1 MGLEW
6 PQESEWTSFGLVA
19 LPLERQAHCEDG
31 VGMTGKNEKA
41 DQDSESRAPRS
52 QTLVRGLEIID
63 AVADRSRSIADIAAM
78 TGLTYSTVHRIV
90 SVLVERRYLKAENP
104 REFALGPRLIELGF
118 AAYSQTDLVRIAR
131 PKLEDLSRETRDTVH
146 LAQLDGW
153 EVAYLDK
160 LRGTRPVEI
169 SSRIGGRKPVIS
181 TGVGKALILDE
192 PDTSLSRLYQRD
204 HHLLP
209 GNISEDDWLRL
220 MADYRAGGY
229 SYDLGEDEP
238 SIRCVAAPIRD
249 ATGRIIAAI
258 SVSSTLEYMSPER
271 MRDLVPEVQRVAASI
286 SADLGARPR

>member
-1 MGLEW
+1 MAN
-6 PQESEWTSFGLVA
+6 PVDN
-19 LPLERQAHCEDG
+19 EDD
-31 VGMTGKNEKA
+31 KE
-41 DQDSESRAPRS
+41 RAPRS
-52 QTLVRGLEIID
+52 QTLVRGLEILD
-63 AVADRSRSIADIAAM
+63 SVAEQPRTIAEIAAM

-118 AAYSQTDLVRIAR
+118 AAYLQTDLVRIAR
-131 PKLEDLSRETRDTVH
+131 PQLEDLSRETRDTVH

-160 LRGTRPVEI
+160 LRGARPVEI

-192 PDTSLSRLYQRD
+192 PDTTLSRLYQRD

-209 GNISEDDWLRL
+209 GNMSEADWLRL
-220 MADYRAGGY
+220 MADYSAGGY

-249 ATGRIIAAI
+249 ASGRIIAAI
-258 SVSSTLEYMSPER
+258 SVSSTVEYMSPDR
-271 MRDLVPEVQRVAASI
+271 MRDLVPEVQRVAAAI
-286 SADLGARPR
+286 SADLGARLR

>member
-1 MGLEW
+1 MAAEAG
-6 PQESEWTSFGLVA
+6 
-19 LPLERQAHCEDG
+19 ED
-31 VGMTGKNEKA
+31 EK
-41 DQDSESRAPRS
+41 ERAPRS

-63 AVADRSRSIADIAAM
+63 AVADRARSIAEIAAM

-90 SVLVERRYLKAENP
+90 SVLLERRYLKAHNT
-104 REFALGPRLIELGF
+104 REFCLGPRLIELGF

-131 PKLEDLSRETRDTVH
+131 PWLENLSRETRDTVH

-160 LRGTRPVEI
+160 LRGARPVEI

-181 TGVGKALILDE
+181 TGVGKALMLDE
-192 PDTSLSRLYQRD
+192 PEATLSRLYQRD

-209 GNISEDDWLRL
+209 GGTTEADWLQL
-220 MADYRAGGY
+220 MASYRTGGY

-249 ATGRIIAAI
+249 ATGRIIAAV

-271 MRDLVPEVQRVAASI
+271 MRNLVPEVQRVAQAI
-286 SADLGARPR
+286 STDLGARPR

>member
-1 MGLEW
+1 MVETVDIGI
-6 PQESEWTSFGLVA
+6 
-19 LPLERQAHCEDG
+19 D
-31 VGMTGKNEKA
+31 EKDA
-41 DQDSESRAPRS
+41 RAPRS
-52 QTLVRGLEIID
+52 QTLVRGLEILD
-63 AVADRSRSIADIAAM
+63 AAADQPRTIAEIASM

-90 SVLVERRYLKAENP
+90 SVLLEQRYLKAENP

-118 AAYSQTDLVRIAR
+118 AAYSQTTLVRVAR
-131 PKLEDLSRETRDTVH
+131 HWLEDLSRETRDTVH

-153 EVAYLDK
+153 EVTYLDK

-181 TGVGKALILDE
+181 TGVGKALMLDE
-192 PDTSLSRLYQRD
+192 SEATLSRLYQRD

-209 GNISEDDWLRL
+209 DNMTEVDWLAL
-220 MADYRAGGY
+220 MAKYRAGGY

-249 ATGRIIAAI
+249 ATGRIIAAV

-271 MRDLVPEVQRVAASI
+271 MRDLVPEVQRVAQAI

>member
-1 MGLEW
+1 MAADAGDE
-6 PQESEWTSFGLVA
+6 
-19 LPLERQAHCEDG
+19 
-31 VGMTGKNEKA
+31 EK
-41 DQDSESRAPRS
+41 QRASRS
-52 QTLVRGLEIID
+52 QTLVRGLEILD
-63 AVADRSRSIADIAAM
+63 AVTDQPRNIAEIASM

-90 SVLVERRYLKAENP
+90 SVLLERRYLKADSP

-118 AAYSQTDLVRIAR
+118 AAYSQTDLVRVAR
-131 PKLEDLSRETRDTVH
+131 PWLEDLSRETRDTVH

-160 LRGTRPVEI
+160 LRGARPVEI

-181 TGVGKALILDE
+181 TGVGKALMLDE
-192 PDTSLSRLYQRD
+192 SEATLSRLYQRD

-209 GNISEDDWLRL
+209 GDMTEVDWLAL
-220 MADYRAGGY
+220 MAKYRTGGY

-271 MRDLVPEVQRVAASI
+271 MLDLVPEVQRVARAI
-286 SADLGARPR
+286 SADLGARSR

>member
-1 MGLEW
+1 MANAVDVG
-6 PQESEWTSFGLVA
+6 
-19 LPLERQAHCEDG
+19 ED
-31 VGMTGKNEKA
+31 EK
-41 DQDSESRAPRS
+41 ERAPRS
-52 QTLVRGLEIID
+52 QTLVRGLEILD
-63 AVADRSRSIADIAAM
+63 AVADQPRTIAEIAAM

-90 SVLVERRYLKAENP
+90 SVLLERRFLKAENP
-104 REFALGPRLIELGF
+104 REFSLGPRLIELGF
-118 AAYSQTDLVRIAR
+118 AAYSRTDLVRVAR
-131 PKLEDLSRETRDTVH
+131 PRLEHLARETRDTVH

-160 LRGTRPVEI
+160 LRGARPGEV
-169 SSRIGGRKPVIS
+169 SSRSGGRKPVIS

-192 PDTSLSRLYQRD
+192 SEAALSRLYQRD

-209 GNISEDDWLRL
+209 GDMTEADWLKL
-220 MADYRAGGY
+220 MATYRAGGY

-271 MRDLVPEVQRVAASI
+271 MRDLVPEVQRVARAI
-286 SADLGARPR
+286 SAELGARPR